1 MKKALAILSLFGLIE
16 SSYSQDIMSQF
27 FDPRDGQEYETIII
41 ELTTAEGVSSMQEW
55 MTTNLNYASEDSYC
69 YHNYQQ
75 YCDAFGRLYPWKVAM
90 DICPPGWHI
99 TRNIEWEMVMEKYGG
114 IKAAGPALKDGGESG
129 INLQSAGFGEPN
141 GAYIDVGVD
150 GYYWKQ
156 VKPGSTVPGT
166 ITVHSGVNYLTD
178 DAVDETHFNSVR
190 CVKDY

>member
-1 MKKALAILSLFGLIE
+1 MKKTIGILLLLGVTNFSF
-16 SSYSQDIMSQF
+16 SQEMMSQF
-27 FDPRDGQEYETIII
+27 FDPRDGQEYETVLI
-41 ELTTAEGVSSMQEW
+41 ELEYDGTTSIQEW

-75 YCDAFGRLYPWKVAM
+75 YCDAFGRLYPWKEAVKV
-90 DICPPGWHI
+90 CPAGWHL
-99 TRNIEWEMVMEKYGG
+99 TRNIEWEMVMAKYGG
-114 IKAAGPALKDGGESG
+114 IKIAGPALKDGGESS

-156 VKPGSTVPGT
+156 EKSGSSVPGT
-166 ITVHSGVNYLTD
+166 ITVHSGVQYLTD